1 MRLKPTFITLLSIL
15 LPIGLQAEKALM
27 QFPFY
32 GRTVTVN
39 VEEGLKTYS
48 FPEEKFDYILVSKNL
63 NEINKLK
70 LNETIAELQK
80 QSKEFSLDNIGYFQL
95 LKIFSGACF
104 PTQTANFRK
113 AIVWYGLRQAG
124 IDAILGGNEQ
134 YFNLFVR
141 MENSPD
147 GGFAVTHQGKKYTS
161 ASIDK
166 IPYSALE
173 IYRLQLMQDS
183 ATEPLQLDMYN
194 TPQLGNTIKSK
205 TRTFTY
211 GNQSFTLNTKYNED
225 VVNYMNDLPSF
236 KIGSYLYTLEPSEEA
251 QKSMDDSL
259 KTWLA
264 GKTYNEKLT
273 FILAMVQNAFPYKA
287 DADYRKREKRNFV
300 EQTMADDYID
310 CEDKAALFCYL
321 VNKYLSA
328 ETVLLYS
335 KSATHVCCA
344 IELPENAPGYT
355 FKYFGKPYMVCEP
368 AFEGLKPGETELSKD
383 EIMHLEVFN

>member
-1 MRLKPTFITLLSIL
+1 MTNRIFIWVLVLF
-15 LPIGLQAEKALM
+15 LPAFVKAEKTLM

-32 GRTVTVN
+32 GRMVSVN
-39 VEEGLKTYS
+39 VSMELKS
-48 FPEEKFDYILVSKNL
+48 FAFPEEKFEYILVSKNL

-70 LNETIAELQK
+70 LGESIEELRA
-80 QSKEFSLDNIGYFQL
+80 QSKSFSLDNIGYFQL
-95 LKIFSGACF
+95 LKFFSASCF
-104 PTQTANFRK
+104 PNQTNNFRK
-113 AIVWYGLRQAG
+113 AIVWFGLRQAG
-124 IDAILGGNEQ
+124 IDAILAGNET

-166 IPYSALE
+166 IPFSALE
-173 IYRLQLMQDS
+173 VYRLQLMQDS
-183 ATEPLQLDMYN
+183 AMEALQLDMYN
-194 TPQLGNTIKSK
+194 TPQLGHTIKSK
-205 TRTFTY
+205 SRTFNY
-211 GNQSFTLNTKYNED
+211 GNKTFTLNTKYNSD

-236 KIGSYLYTLEPSEEA
+236 KIGSYLYTVEPSAEA

-259 KTWLA
+259 AHWLV
-264 GKTYNEKLT
+264 GKTYNEKLS
-273 FILAMVQNAFPYKA
+273 FILALVQNAFPYKA
-287 DADYRKREKRNFV
+287 DADYRNREKRNFV

-355 FKYFGKPYMVCEP
+355 FKYYGKPYMVCEP